1 MKNNKVLLALGVGVL
16 ALNPDLANAASQAT
30 PGTVAAMASSAEGN
44 ILAIKQLAMS
54 VFYMIG
60 LFLFGM
66 GLFLLYKDQKTPNQG
81 HAKNGF
87 ISIVIGVCLLLIPQL
102 VSIVGT
108 SVGVTGDTAKT
119 ALSKETGF

>member
-1 MKNNKVLLALGVGVL
+1 MKIKKFLFALGVAGL
-16 ALNPDLANAASQAT
+16 AANPELANAAAT
-30 PGTVAAMASSAEGN
+30 SGTIAAMAESTEGN
-44 ILAIKQLAMS
+44 ILAIKTLAMS

-87 ISIVIGVCLLLIPQL
+87 ISIAIGVCLLLIPQL
-102 VSIVGT
+102 VEIVGT
-108 SVGVTGDTAKT
+108 SMGATGSEAKT
-119 ALSKETGF
+119 ALSANKGF

>member
-1 MKNNKVLLALGVGVL
+1 MKMKKFLFALGVAGL
-16 ALNPDLANAASQAT
+16 AANPELANAAAT
-30 PGTVAAMASSAEGN
+30 SGTIAAMAESTEGN
-44 ILAIKQLAMS
+44 ILAIKTLAMS

-87 ISIVIGVCLLLIPQL
+87 ISIAIGVCLLLIPQL
-102 VSIVGT
+102 VEIVGT
-108 SVGVTGDTAKT
+108 SMGATGSEAKT
-119 ALSKETGF
+119 ALSANKGF

>member
-1 MKNNKVLLALGVGVL
+1 MKVNKKIFGAIALSAIAIMV
-16 ALNPDLANAASQAT
+16 PDAAHAAATDIKGMANAT
-30 PGTVAAMASSAEGN
+30 EEN
-44 ILAIKQLAMS
+44 ISAIKQLAMS

-87 ISIVIGVCLLLIPQL
+87 ISIAIGVCLLLIPQL
-102 VSIVGT
+102 VGIVGT
-108 SVGVTGDTAKT
+108 SIGGTGADAEK
-119 ALSKETGF
+119 ALKSSKGFE